1 MEVLAV
7 TNTQSR
13 KTASTTKVV
22 SAAVGRPRKFSTSRT
37 KIAGRFSPEIE
48 ALLKHEADLN
58 RCSVSEQLVKMIEE
72 LVHKRAILAAVGAD
86 TSALEEAV
94 FRRHHRPMTTAYG
107 KAWWPKA
114 DPAGPPAGGFF
125 KMRRTEK

>member
-1 MEVLAV
+1 MTGA
-7 TNTQSR
+7 QSD
-13 KTASTTKVV
+13 KTASAAKVR
-22 SAAVGRPRKFSTSRT
+22 SAVVGRPRKFSGSRT

-48 ALLKHEADLN
+48 ALLKHEAELN

-86 TSALEEAV
+86 TSALEEQV

-114 DPAGPPAGGFF
+114 DPAGPPASGFF
-125 KMRRTEK
+125 KMTRREK